1 MKDIQKIKE
10 FFSKPLNEEET
21 AIDTAKKQLDQLG
34 AKYEMSGNKFKPFK
48 AIYKPIGKSDD
59 WYDKFDE
66 IVYLF
71 NLGSAVKQSMDEA
84 KSSISNYKVGDI
96 LKFKD
101 GEDWKV
107 MKVKDNVGKLVIKPH
122 NEKAKE
128 KNVSLE
134 IDIDLDYLKKNLTEA
149 EEEDVVDTIT
159 MDIPLFIRML
169 EYSRE
174 DASADVDLHDVTEKA
189 ISLNK
194 EKDILSMDDYNEIV
208 GAAEEIEEG
217 FYGKGDKR
225 RGLQNQSKL
234 SSAEYQMAKKL
245 KSFKASDWKWNAD
258 EDLYNKV
265 NEGVGSDL
273 DEPYF
278 IEVSL
283 RDARIAMDM
292 FDDKYRRS
300 NIEMHGSNVYAANTP
315 EDIYDLYYDFKNQDI
330 EVLDYNVDG
339 DLDEATDYMKRRKA
353 QDDYA
358 VSKKDKPAKSYNPK
372 PSGKTD
378 YMKRREKELAE
389 AILTKLKK

>member
-59 WYDKFDE
+59 WYDTFDE

-71 NLGSAVKQSMDEA
+71 NLGSAVKSSM
-84 KSSISNYKVGDI
+84 N
-96 LKFKD
+96 
-101 GEDWKV
+101 
-107 MKVKDNVGKLVIKPH
+107 
-122 NEKAKE
+122 
-128 KNVSLE
+128 
-134 IDIDLDYLKKNLTEA
+134 EA

-208 GAAEEIEEG
+208 GDAEEIEEG

-378 YMKRREKELAE
+378 YMKSREKELAE